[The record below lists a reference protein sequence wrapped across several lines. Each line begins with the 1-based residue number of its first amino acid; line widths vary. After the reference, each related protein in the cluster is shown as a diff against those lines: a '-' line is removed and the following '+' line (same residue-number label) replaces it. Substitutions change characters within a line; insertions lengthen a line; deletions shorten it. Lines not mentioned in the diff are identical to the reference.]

1 MGRLLPAGA
10 ALAHTV
16 LQGRAK
22 RADFFGR
29 CVFQRLEKGWLGPHF
44 LSQTLEKGW
53 LAKTAVFQHKVFDC
67 TFQNW
72 KDFVEKMHEDERGV
86 APPYRDVIERA
97 DMMMRIQ
104 RSVPRELWGKV

>member
-67 TFQNW
+67 NPGGPTMKPLTSDRGGPALNRNNLFPADSLLRG
-72 KDFVEKMHEDERGV
+72 KSDFNEV
-86 APPYRDVIERA
+86 
-97 DMMMRIQ
+97 
-104 RSVPRELWGKV
+104 KVTATR

>member
-1 MGRLLPAGA
+1 MAERLRVCGGRLLPAGA

-53 LAKTAVFQHKVFDC
+53 LAKTAAFQHKVFDC
-67 TFQNW
+67 IDTVVGYNALS
-72 KDFVEKMHEDERGV
+72 H
-86 APPYRDVIERA
+86 
-97 DMMMRIQ
+97 
-104 RSVPRELWGKV
+104 